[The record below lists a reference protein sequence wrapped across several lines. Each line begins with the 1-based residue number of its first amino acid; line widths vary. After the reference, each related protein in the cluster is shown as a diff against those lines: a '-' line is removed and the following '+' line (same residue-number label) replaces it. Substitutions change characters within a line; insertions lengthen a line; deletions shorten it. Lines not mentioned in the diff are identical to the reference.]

1 MLAIMKYQ
9 YGIKMENKEVGDL
22 LVTEAMTHYHYT
34 LNFWKEMLSS
44 RTVADVQ
51 ALTMTCV
58 FVRWLASPDNAWS
71 VTNTVFSVL
80 MDRRYNYRP
89 SKPYDHSSS
98 KEEILE
104 QELQKRLFYAVL
116 SLMVK
121 LNGRLGRPMSIKRED
136 YDVELPR
143 LLNDDLEEAESGYEP
158 HQCNYYM
165 TIPIAQEAEILL
177 DMYSTIFALHPT
189 IAYEEGITK
198 LERKIEMFSRGLP
211 NLVSPEALAKG
222 RVNSMIEAH
231 ALWLD
236 YANHDF
242 QIKLHHPAL
251 CRSRKPEV
259 INRNLEIC
267 VKSSRK
273 VLELL
278 IKIWE
283 NESTDATWAVI
294 TDAAAAIFTLLYAL
308 WERRDQ
314 TTLDDWSEL
323 KTIIDGALPVV
334 AGIATM
340 FGTQTIFNDQKL

>member
-1 MLAIMKYQ
+1 MIHIMLAIVKYL
-9 YGIKMENKEVGDL
+9 YGIKMENKELGNS
-22 LVTEAMTHYHYT
+22 LVTESMGHYQYT

-71 VTNTVFSVL
+71 VTNTVFSL
-80 MDRRYNYRP
+80 LIDRRYNYRP
-89 SKPYDHSSS
+89 AKPYDHSSS

-136 YDVELPR
+136 YDVEFPK
-143 LLNDDLEEAESGYEP
+143 LLNDDLEEAEPGHEP
-158 HQCNYYM
+158 HQCNFYM
-165 TIPIAQEAEILL
+165 IIAMAQEAEINL

-189 IAYEEGITK
+189 MDYEKGITK
-198 LERKIEMFSRGLP
+198 LERRMELFSKGLP
-211 NLVSPEALAKG
+211 NIINSESLAHGKASG
-222 RVNSMIEAH
+222 LMKAN
-231 ALWLD
+231 ALWME
-236 YANHDF
+236 YANYDF

-259 INRNLEIC
+259 INRNLDIC
-267 VKSSRK
+267 VKSSQK

-278 IKIWE
+278 IKLWDE
-283 NESTDATWAVI
+283 GSNDPTWAVI

-314 TTLDDWSEL
+314 TTLNDWSEL
-323 KTIIDGALPVV
+323 KTTTDIAIPVI
-334 AGIATM
+334 GELATM
-340 FGTQTIFNDQKL
+340 FGT